1 MSSPELSQTFH
12 LLSRLHSG
20 DAAALG
26 ALVERDLPWI
36 RSQVER
42 QLGKELRRH
51 VTAEDIV
58 QETMVHLL
66 RDGPKFTISD
76 QAHFRALLARMITN
90 VLRMKHRFLHQERRD
105 VGKEMEIAGQSTVLN
120 LDASQ
125 TRPSQAAIRSETQ
138 AWMQLCL
145 DLLDAKD
152 REVIVLRQWQEL
164 SFVEIGEKLGLDQS
178 AARMRFERALA
189 RLAKLVKRA
198 QTEGI
203 AAVLSEPGA

>member
-1 MSSPELSQTFH
+1 MSSPELSQTFQ

-20 DAAALG
+20 DGHALG
-26 ALVERDLPWI
+26 ALLERDLPWI
-36 RSQVER
+36 RAQVEK

-51 VTAEDIV
+51 FSAEDIV
-58 QETMVHLL
+58 QETMVQIL
-66 RDGPKFTISD
+66 RDGPRFTISD

-105 VGKEMEIAGQSTVLN
+105 VGRETALHSRSAVLD

-138 AWMQLCL
+138 AWMQLCM
-145 DLLDAKD
+145 DLLDPKD

-164 SFVEIGEKLGLDQS
+164 SFVEIGTKLEIDQA

-189 RLAKLVKRA
+189 RLARLVKRA

-203 AAVLSEPGA
+203 AAVLAGPAL